1 MWRENG
7 KTKASRG
14 LVTGRIEEL
23 RRLEAAERGL
33 TRAFVQFARAAG
45 SDGRLLHLA
54 EQHRR
59 TAELLAERLTELG
72 GETDLDADD
81 QWIVGPTDRLDTIL
95 FAEESARRTYHD
107 HLFDLDP
114 ETMRLVRERILPV
127 HEETLAILEPQV

>member
-1 MWRENG
+1 MAGERKNE
-7 KTKASRG
+7 AVRG
-14 LVTGRIEEL
+14 LAAGRIEEI

-33 TRAFVQFARAAG
+33 TKAFLEFARASG

-59 TAELLAERLTELG
+59 TAELLADRLAALG
-72 GETDLDADD
+72 AKTDLEPDD
-81 QWIVGPTDRLDTIL
+81 QWIVGPSDRLDTIL

-107 HLFDLDP
+107 HLLDLDP

-127 HEETLAILEPQV
+127 HEETLALLEPQV